1 MEKCKFHDLENLI
14 FLYMEEIKGSSIVF
28 SGEKDYKFLIVYKD
42 DDHKIKAFCMML
54 PLYNA

>member
-1 MEKCKFHDLENLI
+1 
-14 FLYMEEIKGSSIVF
+14 MEEIKGSSIVF
-28 SGEKDYKFLIVYKD
+28 SGEKDYKFLIGCKD